1 MTACYRKRNKVF
13 YVPLEKGI
21 LKHVSM
27 QEALQK
33 IKSSPVYPVLLVLVA
48 FLYWINFDVND
59 IWTENESYY
68 TEAVREM
75 FESGNFIDIHYNY
88 EPRFNKPPLTYWI
101 IASSVALFGN
111 NEFAARL
118 PILIL
123 AFLTTILTYKT
134 VRLLHGEET
143 AVLAFAM
150 QAVSIQFMAG
160 KQYASP
166 EIPLAF
172 FFSLTMY
179 WFIQGRITRN
189 SLYTLLAGTALG
201 LTILTK
207 GYPYF
212 IIIGGI
218 IVLYLLIDT
227 AVDRKKLI
235 QELKSLHLPVTIPLA
250 LLIGGSW
257 IAVMYFSH
265 GDEFT
270 AVLKKETIDRALTEK
285 TNGLRDLLFYPEVIL
300 WSFFPYS
307 LVFYASLGSTLLSGK
322 RIRNVSFAFSW
333 FFVMLVIFTM
343 AKGKIPTYFIQAH
356 PAMAIMASCYL
367 VALSPE
373 DKRKN
378 IIVQWFLLIPALLA
392 VAAGALMIPV
402 FELPPLLYAIPL
414 VALAVIT
421 LPYLLPA
428 HHRHRRILIYLQPF
442 SGTYAAL
449 LVMSLGVMPQLEQ
462 FRLYDKIG
470 AAIKS
475 TPSISTDLPIYLQDD
490 RLHNLPYYAERRVI
504 YKADPEEVQQLD
516 GPVLALLRSRDIT
529 PENRKHVIWSGK
541 VYRWISSESRL
552 MIYIRNH
559 LKAKNGD
566 FSGYIDYSLLYRE

>member
-1 MTACYRKRNKVF
+1 MTVCYRKRNKVS
-13 YVPLEKGI
+13 YVPQEKGT
-21 LKHVSM
+21 LKYVSM

-33 IKSSPVYPVLLVLVA
+33 MKSSPVYLLLLVLIA
-48 FLYWINFDVND
+48 FLYWVNFDVND

-75 FESGNFIDIHYNY
+75 FESGNFIDIYYNY
-88 EPRFNKPPLTYWI
+88 EPRFNKPPLTYWL

-111 NEFAARL
+111 NEFAIRL
-118 PILIL
+118 PVLIL
-123 AFLTTILTYKT
+123 GVLTTILTYKT

-150 QAVSIQFMAG
+150 QAVSIQFIAG

-179 WFIQGRITRN
+179 WFIKGRITRN
-189 SLYTLLAGTALG
+189 SFYTLLAGIALG

-227 AVDRKKLI
+227 AIDREKLI
-235 QELKSLHLPVTIPLA
+235 RELKSLHLPVTIPLA

-257 IAVMYFSH
+257 IVAMYFLH

-270 AVLKKETIDRALTEK
+270 AVLKRETLDRAFTKK
-285 TNGLRDLLFYPEVIL
+285 TSGLRDLLFYPEVIL

-307 LVFYASLGSTLLSGK
+307 LVFYASLGSTLLSGS

-333 FFVMLVIFTM
+333 FVVMLVIFSM

-356 PAMAIMASCYL
+356 PAMAIMASCYM
-367 VALSPE
+367 VTLSPE

-378 IIVQWFLLIPALLA
+378 FIVHWFLLIPALLA
-392 VAAGALMIPV
+392 VTAGVLMVSV
-402 FELPPLLYAIPL
+402 FELTPLLYAVPL
-414 VALAVIT
+414 VALGVIT

-428 HHRHRRILIYLQPF
+428 NHRHRRTLIFLQPF

-475 TPSISTDLPIYLQDD
+475 NPSISTGLPIYLQDD

-504 YKADPEEVQQLD
+504 YKIDPAEVQQQE
-516 GPVLALLRSRDIT
+516 GPVLALLRTRDIA

-541 VYRWISSESRL
+541 IYRWISSESRL
-552 MIYIRNH
+552 MIYIQNH
-559 LKAKNGD
+559 LKARKGD
-566 FSGYIDYSLLYRE
+566 FSGYIDYSLLYKE